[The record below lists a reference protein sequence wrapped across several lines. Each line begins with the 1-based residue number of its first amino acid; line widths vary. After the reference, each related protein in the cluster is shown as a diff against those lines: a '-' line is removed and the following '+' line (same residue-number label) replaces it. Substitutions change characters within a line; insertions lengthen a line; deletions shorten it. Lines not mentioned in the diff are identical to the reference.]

1 MSQDNPF
8 GDGIPIRQ
16 SPPALPL
23 SPISNPPGSPPRKR
37 PRTAHWNPP
46 SYIPSFLPPFPTDTP
61 HHTPSPPPADLP
73 PSAPLTSSPVK
84 VEQLSLAIPPQETI
98 SLSKPPGDWL
108 TPTPYELSGLASQPT
123 WHLPTKPPTPPPSPA
138 NRLPMP
144 IAERA
149 LYEAYHYILTHHP
162 KTKLEQYRPGPTN
175 PGRYKVALE
184 LVRQAETQPRWDPV
198 PTMFGGPSPNI
209 PRVATISPSYP
220 IPYGKFP
227 DDEKE
232 SKPGKGGKDKDNDE
246 VKLPATQAKIVGG
259 TDRLA
264 PMVSQPTSRIPNLA
278 RELLVVSHLIF
289 KLKEF
294 RFNET
299 PYSIQYTIGPHDSLI
314 PVYSLVEQRNWFMV
328 SRFQHH
334 GIPLKTAPK
343 DPPRKTRMLHLN
355 YSLMPRCL
363 RRGTLS
369 RRDLIRFC
377 LLRRSRG
384 WGVSVCTRQGKDGVG
399 EYMGG

>member
-1 MSQDNPF
+1 MLSYPDIAADVEMPQDN
-8 GDGIPIRQ
+8 IPGSEVPLRQ

-37 PRTAHWNPP
+37 PRTAQWNPP

-61 HHTPSPPPADLP
+61 HHTPSPPPTDVP
-73 PSAPLTSSPVK
+73 PTAPPTSSPVK
-84 VEQLSLAIPPQETI
+84 AEPLPLAIPPQETI

-198 PTMFGGPSPNI
+198 PTMFGGPSPNVA
-209 PRVATISPSYP
+209 RVATILPSYP

-227 DDEKE
+227 DDEKDT
-232 SKPGKGGKDKDNDE
+232 KPGKGGKDKDSEE
-246 VKLPATQAKIVGG
+246 VKLPATQAKVVGG
-259 TDRLA
+259 VDRLA
-264 PMVSQPTSRIPNLA
+264 PMVSQPSSRIPALA
-278 RELLVVSHLIF
+278 RELLVVSHLLLPQKSKPIN
-289 KLKEF
+289 LI
-294 RFNET
+294 
-299 PYSIQYTIGPHDSLI
+299 YSFTAS
-314 PVYSLVEQRNWFMV
+314 
-328 SRFQHH
+328 
-334 GIPLKTAPK
+334 GIPPRDSTHPSWHSHTWNQEIGLWTT
-343 DPPRKTRMLHLN
+343 DPSTMEYLERGRRRTR
-355 YSLMPRCL
+355 RE
-363 RRGTLS
+363 R
-369 RRDLIRFC
+369 
-377 LLRRSRG
+377 
-384 WGVSVCTRQGKDGVG
+384 
-399 EYMGG
+399 